1 MNLLNLLSRL
11 SLRVADL
18 EAPYT
23 PEPPAIPNLP
33 DLRTPTSGDLGEVNI
48 VGSLINDESGPARHA
63 IVLDLDVPAY
73 LVPSSTPGH
82 SHLYIDVEIEEQD
95 YWDLIHRLADLGV
108 VEQGW
113 YYSGLNKGYTAVRLP
128 WIKKKQSE
136 KEHNN
141 ANT

>member
-18 EAPYT
+18 EQPYT
-23 PEPPAIPNLP
+23 AEAPLDP
-33 DLRTPTSGDLGEVNI
+33 GVGGLGEANI
-48 VGSLINDESGPARHA
+48 VGSLINDESSPARHA

-136 KEHNN
+136 KENDN